1 MPNVP
6 HATDSARMRIRPRQI
21 SDHDGALN
29 VREKALFARMPL
41 IIREQMDIYSLL
53 SLIEQRIRQ
62 SFE

>member
-1 MPNVP
+1 M
-6 HATDSARMRIRPRQI
+6 ASANRRRQIRPRQI